1 MVHFRARKIR
11 EKPRRHKKIQY
22 PANSTMSEEP
32 ANKKAKTGWEDH
44 KCNASEA
51 LMKANEGMHFD
62 DIIKSEVSVL
72 QGIGPMHSEVSAALN
87 ITTVEELATYK
98 FYLIAKSLKTL
109 AGVETK
115 DGRLSGSVMN
125 VDEAVDKDAEA
136 MTFTEMIESP
146 IHILQ
151 GLTPEAEALFAK
163 MDVKSVGDLADWKY
177 AHWAEAMVELSKF
190 EFTKTGTSE
199 SIEYCLVLSVC
210 IMYFHSNSSFDMV
223 QKRNARWNER

>member
-1 MVHFRARKIR
+1 
-11 EKPRRHKKIQY
+11 
-22 PANSTMSEEP
+22 
-32 ANKKAKTGWEDH
+32 
-44 KCNASEA
+44 
-51 LMKANEGMHFD
+51 
-62 DIIKSEVSVL
+62 
-72 QGIGPMHSEVSAALN
+72 MHSEVSAALK

-199 SIEYCLVLSVC
+199 SSGVLVLSSVLC
-210 IMYFHSNSSFDMV
+210 IFILINHFFLYGTET
-223 QKRNARWNER
+223 ERKVEREMKALA